1 MKTTLSRE
9 VCLLPLEFKGRKRK
23 GITLF
28 LIYVMRWEFFVL
40 FLDDDDDVGATWE
53 SDNLFYFSY
62 GGDLDGS
69 RTW

>member
-1 MKTTLSRE
+1 MSFALGIYRAKT
-9 VCLLPLEFKGRKRK
+9 KGDNSFFD
-23 GITLF
+23 IL
-28 LIYVMRWEFFVL
+28 VMRWEFFVL